1 LIASTEPG
9 RGALMTATA
18 QKVSEPSM
26 EEILASIRRIIA
38 DDQTRARTSMAK
50 TAPIT
55 PASPDDGSAS
65 QSFAEPPIS
74 LAKVEETVAAE
85 PSAPQGAP
93 MAGDSRLTA
102 NTSVDLSAKTDP
114 MAPEPTDEETSP
126 GATEQ
131 PESITP
137 TDLSAPPPSGAPR
150 EERRSY
156 APERTSE
163 AGASQH
169 RPTIGNSRITG
180 SVGPVGRAASYIQSP
195 IAKEAAD
202 QGPSAPE
209 PPLSNQASGRQ
220 EKREVRETPA
230 VTPTQPSHIAGH
242 APARTIAPQYHL
254 AAQHAPFTHEQA
266 SILSGEADA
275 TIARA
280 FNSLSRTV
288 LSDNARTLEDLVREM
303 LRPLLKAWLDDNLP
317 PLVERLV
324 RVEIERVARGRPG

>member
-1 LIASTEPG
+1 
-9 RGALMTATA
+9 MTATA

-38 DDQTRARTSMAK
+38 DDQTRARTSMSK
-50 TAPIT
+50 TAPVT
-55 PASPDDGSAS
+55 PASPEDGSVS

-74 LAKVEETVAAE
+74 LAKVEEAVATD
-85 PSAPQGAP
+85 PSATQGAP
-93 MAGDSRLTA
+93 MGGDSRLTA

-114 MAPEPTDEETSP
+114 MAPEPTDEESRP
-126 GATEQ
+126 RAKEQ
-131 PESITP
+131 SERITP

-156 APERTSE
+156 APERISE

-169 RPTIGNSRITG
+169 RPTMGNSRITS
-180 SVGPVGRAASYIQSP
+180 SVGLVEGAASYIQSP

-202 QGPSAPE
+202 QDPSAPE
-209 PPLSNQASGRQ
+209 RPLSSQALGRL
-220 EKREVRETPA
+220 EKREVRETPT
-230 VTPTQPSHIAGH
+230 VTPTSHIAGL
-242 APARTIAPQYHL
+242 APVRTIAPQYHL

-266 SILSGEADA
+266 PILSGEADA